1 MTLQQL
7 HYFLAA
13 IEHGT
18 FSKAAENLH
27 ISQPSLSEQILR
39 LEEHLGTQQKAAKR
53 GRIYFLTALIPR
65 KNASVLTAAVGRSDS
80 RNHA

>member
-27 ISQPSLSEQILR
+27 IPQPSLSEQILR

-53 GRIYFLTALIPR
+53 GRIYFFDR
-65 KNASVLTAAVGRSDS
+65 FDS
-80 RNHA
+80 EEECQCTHGGS